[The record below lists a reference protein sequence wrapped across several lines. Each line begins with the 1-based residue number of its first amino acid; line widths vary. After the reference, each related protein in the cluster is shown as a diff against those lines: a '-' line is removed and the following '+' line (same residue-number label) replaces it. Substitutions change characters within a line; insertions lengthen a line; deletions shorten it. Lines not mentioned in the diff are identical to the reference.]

1 MEYGEYKGNLY
12 GTSVDS
18 VKEVLSSGK
27 VCVVDIEPHVRLD
40 TQLSIHPLELQNQNL
55 VQSLTGVCVC
65 VCLCAQAIQAVRS
78 PELKAYIIFIK
89 PPPLQRLRA
98 TRVKASVTTNYYVNR
113 PFKVTLARSC

>member
-55 VQSLTGVCVC
+55 VQSLTRVY

-89 PPPLQRLRA
+89 PPPVQRLRA